1 MTPDG
6 QRGLTTSE
14 VAERAARGHRNVTTD
29 ENRRTFADIVRANVL
44 TRFNAILGTL
54 LVVVLATGE
63 YPDALF
69 GIVLVTNALVGI
81 VQETRAKVT
90 LDRLAVVSAP
100 RARVVRDGAVT
111 EIPVEEIVVDDVIEA
126 ASGDAVPVDGAVLT
140 ADGLEVD
147 ESLLT
152 GESDP
157 LHKDVGDEMLSGSFV
172 VAGGGRFVATAVG
185 DDAYAARLA
194 KEAKRFATVHSEL
207 RSGTDTILKVATWVI
222 APVGVLLLISQ
233 LRSASSTGEA
243 LRGSVAGVGAIIPE
257 GLILLTSVAF
267 AVGVIRLG
275 RRNALIQELAAVEV
289 LARVDVVCVDKTGTL
304 TQGTLRVSEVE
315 LVGDIPEPRVS
326 AALAALAAA
335 DERPNASLLA
345 IAETGAD
352 PGWTLE
358 QAVPFSSGRK
368 WGGATFVEH
377 GSWVLGAPDVLL
389 AADDP
394 LQRTVGEKAASG
406 ARVILLATAT
416 SPLGNGTPSGAVPV
430 ALIGLEEDIRA
441 EAPDTIAFFREQGV
455 EIKIISGDHP
465 STVGAVAERVGVPGG
480 DAPIDA
486 RSLPEDLVELGQVL
500 ESSAVFGR
508 VQPHQ
513 KRAMVRALQQ
523 RGHVVAMTGDGVND
537 VLALKDA
544 DMGVAMGSGSGAS
557 RGVAQLVLLDD
568 SFASLPSVVA
578 EGRRVIANVERV
590 ANLFVTK
597 SVYAALLAVA
607 VGIAQLPFP
616 FFPRHLTIISSLT
629 IGIPAFFL
637 ALAPND
643 RRSRPGFV
651 GRVARFAVPAGAVAA
666 VATFTGYAVA
676 GREAGVTLVQERTSA
691 VIVLF
696 LVAMWVLVILARP
709 FNEWKSAL
717 LGAMALTFLVTLATP
732 GIREIFDLSL
742 PPLVLT
748 LAVVGVAAMAIG
760 VLELSWQGVEWWRRR
775 SSTGPDDDHHHPAL
789 TRRRSPG

>member
-6 QRGLTTSE
+6 QRGLTSSE

-345 IAETGAD
+345 IAETGSD

-775 SSTGPDDDHHHPAL
+775 SSTGPDDDHHPAL